1 MAKRKKGAKR
11 KTHHRRR
18 RMSGVHPVLMETGE
32 LLLGAGVG
40 AVAAVFVNQAVKT
53 SFKTVPMWVGG
64 GACVA
69 IGAGIPLFVKSTPK
83 LPPFIMG
90 AAGGMIGMGAVFITN
105 ETFLSLPG
113 IAGVPMGFTNAT
125 PGYINQTVGNY
136 RGVPPNRIG
145 NMSGADASVIGAI
158 FSN

>member
-1 MAKRKKGAKR
+1 MRKRKKGTKR

-18 RMSGVHPVLMETGE
+18 RISGVHPVLMETGE

-40 AVAAVFVNQAVKT
+40 AVAAVFVNQALKT
-53 SFKTVPMWVGG
+53 SFTTAPAWIGG
-64 GACVA
+64 GACVG
-69 IGAGIPLFVKSTPK
+69 IGAAIPIFVKHGGKT
-83 LPPFIMG
+83 PPFIMG
-90 AAGGMIGMGAVFITN
+90 AAGGMIGMGAVFATN

-113 IAGVPMGFTNAT
+113 IAGVPMGLPNAA
-125 PGYINQTVGNY
+125 PGYISQTVGNY
-136 RGVPPNRIG
+136 KGVPPNRIG